1 MSCSMGV
8 LLNREVRNWPS
19 NWRRTAMNGL
29 SPQTKRTEYVPMSES
44 KVLAPGFSRAAVE
57 ELSRLKGEP
66 DWLLQLRL
74 HAWETYENTP
84 APLGR
89 RGDLGT
95 QRAVANF
102 QFQNLNPF
110 TPSGSVLPS

>member
-1 MSCSMGV
+1 
-8 LLNREVRNWPS
+8 
-19 NWRRTAMNGL
+19 
-29 SPQTKRTEYVPMSES
+29 MSES

-66 DWLLQLRL
+66 NWMLQLRL

-95 QRAVANF
+95 
-102 QFQNLNPF
+102 
-110 TPSGSVLPS
+110 